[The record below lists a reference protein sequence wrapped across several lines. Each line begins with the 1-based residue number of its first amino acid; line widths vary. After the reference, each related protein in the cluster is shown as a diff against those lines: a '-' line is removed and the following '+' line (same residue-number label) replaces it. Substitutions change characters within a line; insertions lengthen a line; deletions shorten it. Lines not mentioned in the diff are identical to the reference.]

1 MASCQQLFFDNALF
15 HKEKQQSWDFVEE
28 RDMLLCCLAKHF
40 IYVTKLFQ
48 IYLTYISHMTYI
60 IIDWQ

>member
-1 MASCQQLFFDNALF
+1 MTSCQQLFFDNALF
-15 HKEKQQSWDFVEE
+15 HKGKQQSWDFVEE

-40 IYVTKLFQ
+40 IFVSKLFQ
-48 IYLTYISHMTYI
+48 IYLIYIFCTTYF